1 MTKKSVLSV
10 YKPSGTRIK
19 VDNRTSQEQ
28 SQTWFEKH
36 PDRPFYKKLFHKVD
50 ISEPTEIILM
60 VVTRDKLKVA
70 IQNALEVSPDEA
82 LDMADRVLRYFG
94 YENVIV
100 DNAIDSE
107 DRKLFYRL
115 HDAAL
120 LNSNVDSEILPS
132 GKSWRIFYW
141 EIDAREVER
150 NLKKERKGKE
160 VPYENL
166 PDEAWWSPKAAEAE

>member
-1 MTKKSVLSV
+1 LSV

-28 SQTWFEKH
+28 SQTWLEKPPECTFH
-36 PDRPFYKKLFHKVD
+36 KKLFHKAD
-50 ISEPTEIILM
+50 IREPTEIILM
-60 VVTRDKLKVA
+60 VVTRDKLKIA
-70 IQNALEVSPDEA
+70 IQNTLEVSPDEA
-82 LDMADRVLRYFG
+82 MDMADRVLRYFG

-115 HDAAL
+115 HDVAL
-120 LNSNVDSEILPS
+120 LNTTVDSEILSS

-141 EIDAREVER
+141 EIDASEVER
-150 NLKKERKGKE
+150 NLKKERKAKE
-160 VPYENL
+160 VKYEDL
-166 PDEAWWSPKAAEAE
+166 PDEAWWSAKAAKAE

>member
-1 MTKKSVLSV
+1 M
-10 YKPSGTRIK
+10 
-19 VDNRTSQEQ
+19 SQEQ
-28 SQTWFEKH
+28 SQSRYEKH
-36 PDRPFYKKLFHKVD
+36 SYCPFYKKSFHKVD

-94 YENVIV
+94 YGNVIV

-120 LNSNVDSEILPS
+120 LNTNVDSEILSS

-141 EIDAREVER
+141 EIDNSEVER
-150 NLKKERKGKE
+150 NLKKERKTKE
-160 VPYENL
+160 VTYENL
-166 PDEAWWSPKAAEAE
+166 PDEAWWSAKAAEAE

>member
-1 MTKKSVLSV
+1 MHSER
-10 YKPSGTRIK
+10 PS
-19 VDNRTSQEQ
+19 
-28 SQTWFEKH
+28 
-36 PDRPFYKKLFHKVD
+36 YKKPFHKVD

-60 VVTRDKLKVA
+60 VVTRDKLKIA
-70 IQNALEVSPDEA
+70 IENALEVSPDEA
-82 LDMADRVLRYFG
+82 LEMADRVLRYFG

-120 LNSNVDSEILPS
+120 LNSNVDSEILSS

-141 EIDAREVER
+141 EIDASEVER
-150 NLKKERKGKE
+150 NLKKERKAKE
-160 VPYENL
+160 VTYEDL
-166 PDEAWWSPKAAEAE
+166 PDEAWWSAKAAEAE